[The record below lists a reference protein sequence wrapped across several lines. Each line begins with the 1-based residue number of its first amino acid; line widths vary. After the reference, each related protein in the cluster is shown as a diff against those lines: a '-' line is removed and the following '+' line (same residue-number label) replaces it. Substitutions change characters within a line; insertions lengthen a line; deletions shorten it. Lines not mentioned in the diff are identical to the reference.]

1 MTELAEPSQTLPQP
15 ATGGRSERPSRP
27 VPRGGARLAAGI
39 HRFSRKH
46 ALALLVAGLFNLTIF
61 FPLLFMGRVISP
73 NDVYL
78 NYDPWAIYRTT
89 DVQNSL
95 LNDPPTSYLTMM
107 SLLKSDWRSFHWD
120 RYVGSGI
127 PGFGSAYAAVL
138 TPLIGLPT
146 LLLPLTG
153 VYSGIIFLKLNVAFL
168 FAYLWLRE
176 ERLGKMSA
184 AIGAIVIA
192 GAGIYSVRWL
202 WQITNATALYPAMLW
217 SVRRA
222 FAGKRNALWLLVV
235 LGLSYAYAGF
245 PSAMAYGVYMTAAY
259 AAFLAVRQRA
269 LPLGALGGFV
279 AATGISLAISSPS
292 VAAFA
297 GFIQRSG
304 YLAVRHDL
312 SSRYFFPSS
321 HWLSFL
327 WPQRLGNNAFK
338 NWVGDVH
345 LNLLN
350 NYVEATVYVGVL
362 TLLLA
367 LFGIFDRRAHS
378 RGFWTA
384 AALVILGCMFGAPLI
399 APFFATLPG
408 FRYSALPRTVVL
420 LPVAFG
426 YLAAAGSRL
435 IHQVLIARNP
445 HHRWL
450 AGGVL
455 AAAGLIC
462 AGDNALLAGGF
473 LPYLEP
479 SAAEVKATPVI
490 QFLQAQRG
498 EFRVA
503 PMFTFLWPNSSELFR
518 IQDIRAHFASEQK
531 YRDLLQRIDPT
542 CWSGRSTVIQ
552 FNSLHF
558 NPEDPFVSLLGV
570 RYLLEHKA
578 IDILRWGIYKK
589 TEAGVPERSNLTLL
603 PEQTLQRTV
612 VVDRQ
617 PFFAVELAL
626 GMTGARGKDPRVDV
640 SLTDGATGVPV
651 FFRTIREEE
660 LRQTEKVYLPLYP
673 DVPFGAAVLLK
684 VRSHGVTATMRGGKA
699 PSGESPLFY
708 GRVTTPIILDRELPD
723 ARVFRNLAEVPRY
736 VAIWATR
743 RGDHQQLLRMT
754 DIDFG
759 REAVVEPSAVDLAQL
774 NQIPP
779 AARKAHLRV
788 RAFRHGDQAIET
800 TADVPFL
807 LSSSEKLTPELRVT
821 IDRVAAA
828 IVPVNSIFAAVRIP
842 AGRHEVVFSRRLGRR
857 WWPVSA
863 AGLLGLL
870 LAVGF
875 DVRYAL
881 RRGRATR
888 MI

>member
-1 MTELAEPSQTLPQP
+1 MTDFAQTTAPLVPP
-15 ATGGRSERPSRP
+15 AADGRSDRPSTP
-27 VPRGGARLAAGI
+27 LPRSVSRLGTGI
-39 HRFSRKH
+39 HRFGRKH
-46 ALALLVAGLFNLTIF
+46 ALALLVAGLFNVIVF
-61 FPLLFMGRVISP
+61 FPLLFMGRVLSP
-73 NDVYL
+73 NDVFL

-89 DVQNSL
+89 EVQNSL
-95 LNDPPTSYLTMM
+95 LNDPPTAYLTMM

-138 TPLIGLPT
+138 TPLVALPT

-176 ERLGKMSA
+176 ERLGKMPA
-184 AIGAIVIA
+184 AIGAIIVA

-202 WQITNATALYPAMLW
+202 WQSTNATALYPAMLW
-217 SVRRA
+217 SVRRG

-245 PSAMAYGVYMTAAY
+245 PAAMAYGVYMTAAY
-259 AAFLAVRQRA
+259 AAFLAVRERV
-269 LPLGALGGFV
+269 LPLRAAGGFV
-279 AATGISLAISSPS
+279 AAAGISLAISSPS
-292 VAAFA
+292 LAAFA
-297 GFIQRSG
+297 ALIQRSG
-304 YLAVRHDL
+304 YLDIRSDM

-327 WPQRLGNNAFK
+327 LPQRLGNNAFK
-338 NWVGDVH
+338 NWVGDPH
-345 LNLLN
+345 LYLLN
-350 NYVEATVYVGVL
+350 NYVEATVYVGIL

-367 LFGIFDRRAHS
+367 LWGVFERRARS
-378 RGFWTA
+378 RGFWSVA
-384 AALVILGCMFGAPLI
+384 AVVILGCMFGAPLI
-399 APFFATLPG
+399 APLFAALPG
-408 FRYSALPRTVVL
+408 FRYSPLPRTVVL
-420 LPVAFG
+420 LPVALG
-426 YLAAAGSRL
+426 YLAAAGSRVIHNGL
-435 IHQVLIARNP
+435 ITRNP
-445 HHRWL
+445 TRRWIAATAL
-450 AGGVL
+450 I
-455 AAAGLIC
+455 AAGLFC
-462 AGDNALLAGGF
+462 SGDNALLAGSF
-473 LPYLEP
+473 FPYLEP
-479 SAAEVKATPVI
+479 AAAEVRATPVI
-490 QFLQAQRG
+490 QFLQSQRG

-518 IQDIRAHFASEQK
+518 IQDIRAHFASEKK

-558 NPEDPFVSLLGV
+558 NPDDPFLSMLGV

-589 TEAGVPERSNLTLL
+589 TEAAVPERNNITLL
-603 PEQTLQRTV
+603 PGVTLQRTI

-617 PFFAVELAL
+617 PFYAIELAL
-626 GMTGARGKDPRVDV
+626 GMTGARGADPRVEV
-640 SLTDGATGVPV
+640 SLTDASAGTLLFA
-651 FFRTIREEE
+651 RTLRVDE
-660 LRQTEKVYLPLYP
+660 LKETDKVYLPLYP
-673 DVPFGAAVLLK
+673 DVPFGAGVLLK
-684 VRSHGVTATMRGGKA
+684 VRSHGVTATLRGGGA

-708 GRVTTPIILDRELPD
+708 GRVMTPIILDRELPD
-723 ARVFRNLAEVPRY
+723 ARIFRNLAEVPRY

-743 RGDHQQLLRMT
+743 RASHEQLLRMT

-759 REAVVEPSAVDLAQL
+759 REAVVDPSAGDFSELDR
-774 NQIPP
+774 IPP
-779 AARKAHLRV
+779 ASRKAHLRV
-788 RAFRHGDQAIET
+788 RPFSDGDQTVET

-807 LSSSEKLTPELRVT
+807 LSSSEKLTPELGVT
-821 IDRVAAA
+821 IDRVVAAL
-828 IVPVNSIFAAVRIP
+828 VPVNSVFAAVRIP
-842 AGRHEVVFSRRLGRR
+842 AGRHTVVFSRRLGRR
-857 WWPVSA
+857 WWPVSV